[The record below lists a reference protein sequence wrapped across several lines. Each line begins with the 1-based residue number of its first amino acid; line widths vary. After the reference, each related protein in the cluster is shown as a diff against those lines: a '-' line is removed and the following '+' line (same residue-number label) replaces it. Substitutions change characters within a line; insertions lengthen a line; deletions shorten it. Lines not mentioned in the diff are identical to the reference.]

1 MASELES
8 QISSDSQTESDE
20 LRGVHGFHLRIAQ
33 VRACCNFEK
42 FDSKSAP
49 ASFYRCLRISCASV
63 IMVLSSLGAF
73 LLLGTCRLHRDVG
86 SFDCEIGAA
95 TRHLDMSY
103 WGLLASTTVAGCGA
117 MWLWCH
123 AATPH
128 LIQASRFLILN
139 WIEGLVGLSMIL
151 STRTYYDDG
160 ILYLKGNYDN
170 VDLDGSWASILLMIR
185 AFLLVCELVSLQ
197 ALIQNRLQS
206 IWPALQRPR
215 HGVWLRRLLWP
226 ELALLILSLI
236 FIVPGYLA
244 TSATSLQASLPAF
257 AYFLSCLFSLG
268 TVAVLVVI
276 PSCFVVWVLL
286 VFMALCLAL
295 SIFRAT
301 LKMVQ
306 DASPESSRILRRS
319 RRAASLQG
327 FGLVISLA
335 STCFFTGVAVFFVVE
350 HSQSFVGLR
359 TLNLVPLLSAQ
370 ITQCVNLV
378 VNTVGVIAFSGA
390 YRLWSLRGSSTENS
404 AKTRGFTKCC
414 AWPTR
419 PHRRPVQNL
428 GGGSEWEAKVREL
441 AGRGISLRELLR
453 FYRRLGSEIMLS
465 YQSDVH
471 TTNDVVRLAIIP
483 LTAASCSSYAELV
496 NGNESLMPKK
506 MVTHNWSNLFRD
518 LLASVVADAI
528 GEHTFE
534 LISALLSDEAGVN
547 ALEQI
552 IELQGNLEVVYWI
565 CAFSVNQHAGIC
577 GENPRGD
584 VDPVTMLPH
593 PVCSCRRPK
602 FFNETP
608 PLNDSGESILC
619 EMNKF
624 DDMMSFL
631 ASTDPSFSEVVAS
644 PSMAISWL
652 CMCLFWWF
660 ESTTK
665 CVPLGS
671 P

>member
-1 MASELES
+1 MASEG

-33 VRACCNFEK
+33 IRACCNFEK
-42 FDSKSAP
+42 FDSNGAP
-49 ASFYRCLRISCASV
+49 ASLHRCLRISCVSV

-73 LLLGTCRLHRDVG
+73 LLGTCQVDPYGNSWDLDER
-86 SFDCEIGAA
+86 SFDCEIAAA

-103 WGLLASTTVAGCGA
+103 WGLMASTTVAGCGA

-139 WIEGLVGLSMIL
+139 WIEGLVTLSVIL
-151 STRTYYDDG
+151 SVRTYYDRFQHLES
-160 ILYLKGNYDN
+160 IPWVSLTL
-170 VDLDGSWASILLMIR
+170 ILLSIR
-185 AFLLVCELVSLQ
+185 AVLLVCELVSLQ
-197 ALIQNRLQS
+197 VLIQNRLQS

-215 HGVWLRRLLWP
+215 HGVWLRRLLWT
-226 ELALLILSLI
+226 ELALLGILAPIL
-236 FIVPGYLA
+236 FVQPVVQPYFEGFA
-244 TSATSLQASLPAF
+244 TVSVLGVLLGVCATVSGLL
-257 AYFLSCLFSLG
+257 
-268 TVAVLVVI
+268 I
-276 PSCFVVWVLL
+276 PSCFVVWVFM
-286 VFMALCLAL
+286 VFMALCRVF
-295 SIFRAT
+295 SIFRAAV
-301 LKMVQ
+301 KMVQ
-306 DASPESSRILRRS
+306 DASPKSSRILRRS

-327 FGLVISLA
+327 VGLVISLA
-335 STCFFTGVAVFFVVE
+335 TTCFSTGVLFSWNLFESSNRTEIRFV
-350 HSQSFVGLR
+350 
-359 TLNLVPLLSAQ
+359 T
-370 ITQCVNLV
+370 TQCVNLV

-390 YRLWSLRGSSTENS
+390 YRFWSLRGSSAENS
-404 AKTRGFTKCC
+404 AKTSGFTKCC
-414 AWPTR
+414 AERPTR
-419 PHRRPVQNL
+419 PDRRLVRNL

-547 ALEQI
+547 AVEQI

-577 GENPRGD
+577 GANPRGD

-660 ESTTK
+660 ENTQPTK

>member
-1 MASELES
+1 MASEFES

-33 VRACCNFEK
+33 VRACCNFEN
-42 FDSKSAP
+42 FDAKGCVP
-49 ASFYRCLRISCASV
+49 LYRCLRISCVSV

-73 LLLGTCRLHRDVG
+73 LLGTRHSQV
-86 SFDCEIGAA
+86 SQDCEIAAA

-103 WGLLASTTVAGCGA
+103 WGLMASTTVAGSGA

-139 WIEGLVGLSMIL
+139 WIEGLVSLSVIL
-151 STRTYYDDG
+151 SERTF
-160 ILYLKGNYDN
+160 YDN
-170 VDLDGSWASILLMIR
+170 WIQYSEVNCDYDSATGMWALILVMIR

-215 HGVWLRRLLWP
+215 HGVWLRRLLWS
-226 ELALLILSLI
+226 ELALLILVPILIVVAWRISASSL
-236 FIVPGYLA
+236 F
-244 TSATSLQASLPAF
+244 F
-257 AYFLSCLFSLG
+257 AAVALLG
-268 TVAVLVVI
+268 GVI

-286 VFMALCLAL
+286 VFMALCRVF

-306 DASPESSRILRRS
+306 DASPESSKILRRS
-319 RRAASLQG
+319 RRAALLQG

-335 STCFFTGVAVFFVVE
+335 STCLFTGFFALVCVRDVDFLIQFE
-350 HSQSFVGLR
+350 VDLR
-359 TLNLVPLLSAQ
+359 VDSDLAPPLLSAQ
-370 ITQCVNLV
+370 ISQCVNIV
-378 VNTVGVIAFSGA
+378 VNTVAVIAFSGA
-390 YRLWSLRGSSTENS
+390 YRLWSLQASSAESST
-404 AKTRGFTKCC
+404 KTSDSTKCC

-419 PHRRPVQNL
+419 PDRRLVRNL

-534 LISALLSDEAGVN
+534 LVSALLSDEAGVN
-547 ALEQI
+547 ALEQM

-660 ESTTK
+660 ENIQPTK

>member
-1 MASELES
+1 
-8 QISSDSQTESDE
+8 
-20 LRGVHGFHLRIAQ
+20 
-33 VRACCNFEK
+33 
-42 FDSKSAP
+42 
-49 ASFYRCLRISCASV
+49 
-63 IMVLSSLGAF
+63 
-73 LLLGTCRLHRDVG
+73 
-86 SFDCEIGAA
+86 
-95 TRHLDMSY
+95 
-103 WGLLASTTVAGCGA
+103 
-117 MWLWCH
+117 
-123 AATPH
+123 
-128 LIQASRFLILN
+128 
-139 WIEGLVGLSMIL
+139 
-151 STRTYYDDG
+151 
-160 ILYLKGNYDN
+160 
-170 VDLDGSWASILLMIR
+170 
-185 AFLLVCELVSLQ
+185 
-197 ALIQNRLQS
+197 
-206 IWPALQRPR
+206 
-215 HGVWLRRLLWP
+215 
-226 ELALLILSLI
+226 
-236 FIVPGYLA
+236 
-244 TSATSLQASLPAF
+244 
-257 AYFLSCLFSLG
+257 
-268 TVAVLVVI
+268 
-276 PSCFVVWVLL
+276 
-286 VFMALCLAL
+286 
-295 SIFRAT
+295 
-301 LKMVQ
+301 MVQ
-306 DASPESSRILRRS
+306 DASPESSKILRRS
-319 RRAASLQG
+319 RRAALLQG

-335 STCFFTGVAVFFVVE
+335 TTCLSTGVVVSSTVE
-350 HSQSFVGLR
+350 YIRLDLAQITPS
-359 TLNLVPLLSAQ
+359 LLSAQ

-390 YRLWSLRGSSTENS
+390 YRLWSLQGSSADDS
-404 AKTRGFTKCC
+404 AKTKGFTKCC

-419 PHRRPVQNL
+419 PDRRLVRNL

-496 NGNESLMPKK
+496 NGNESLIPKK

-577 GENPRGD
+577 GANPRGD
-584 VDPVTMLPH
+584 VDPITMLPH

-624 DDMMSFL
+624 DDMMCFL
-631 ASTDPSFSEVVAS
+631 ASADPSFSEVVAS

-652 CMCLFWWF
+652 RMWLFDDLKTCNPLCSDNSPRSASK
-660 ESTTK
+660 STYHLANQHIL
-665 CVPLGS
+665 CS
-671 P
+671 

>member
-1 MASELES
+1 
-8 QISSDSQTESDE
+8 
-20 LRGVHGFHLRIAQ
+20 
-33 VRACCNFEK
+33 
-42 FDSKSAP
+42 
-49 ASFYRCLRISCASV
+49 
-63 IMVLSSLGAF
+63 MVLTSLGAF
-73 LLLGTCRLHRDVG
+73 LLLGTCQLDRDVG

-95 TRHLDMSY
+95 TRHLDMSFG
-103 WGLLASTTVAGCGA
+103 GLMVSITLAGCGA

-128 LIQASRFLILN
+128 LIQASRVLILN
-139 WIEGLVGLSMIL
+139 WIEGLVSLSAIL
-151 STRTYYDDG
+151 AARTYYDDW
-160 ILYLKGNYDN
+160 IQYTVPNRLKGNW
-170 VDLDGSWASILLMIR
+170 LSILVMIR

-197 ALIQNRLQS
+197 VLIQNRLQS

-226 ELALLILSLI
+226 ELALLILSPILI
-236 FIVPGYLA
+236 VLTYLD
-244 TSATSLQASLPAF
+244 TSLQLQASAFLLFLFQLPMMAILI
-257 AYFLSCLFSLG
+257 AM
-268 TVAVLVVI
+268 
-276 PSCFVVWVLL
+276 PSCFVVWVFL
-286 VFMALCLAL
+286 VFVALCHVF

-306 DASPESSRILRRS
+306 DASPESSKILQRS

-335 STCFFTGVAVFFVVE
+335 TTCFCTGVAVLFVA
-350 HSQSFVGLR
+350 GPP
-359 TLNLVPLLSAQ
+359 NLAPLLSTQ
-370 ITQCVNLV
+370 IIQCVKLV
-378 VNTVGVIAFSGA
+378 VSTVGVIAFSGA
-390 YRLWSLRGSSTENS
+390 YRLWSLRASSAENF
-404 AKTRGFTKCC
+404 AKTSGFTKCC

-419 PHRRPVQNL
+419 PDRRLVRNL

-471 TTNDVVRLAIIP
+471 TTNDVVRLAITP

-518 LLASVVADAI
+518 LLASVVANAV

-534 LISALLSDEAGVN
+534 LVSALLSDEAGVN
-547 ALEQI
+547 AVEQI

-577 GENPRGD
+577 GANPRGD
-584 VDPVTMLPH
+584 VDPITMLPH

-644 PSMAISWL
+644 PSMAIS
-652 CMCLFWWF
+652 
-660 ESTTK
+660 
-665 CVPLGS
+665 
-671 P
+671 